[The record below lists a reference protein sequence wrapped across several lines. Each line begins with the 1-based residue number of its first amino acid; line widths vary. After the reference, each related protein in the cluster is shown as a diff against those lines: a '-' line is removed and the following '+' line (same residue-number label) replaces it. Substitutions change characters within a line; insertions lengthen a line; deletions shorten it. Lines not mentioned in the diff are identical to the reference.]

1 VASAVGIITNAT
13 AIAASTAIA
22 VGTAVIALAL
32 PSLLASPQAQAAEAA
47 QPVTI
52 TGGPTSATDT
62 IPVQID
68 ADLYLPAT
76 SPAPAVVLAH
86 GFGGDKESVSE
97 EAEFLVDRGF
107 VVLAYTARGFG
118 ESTGSIS
125 MNAPDFEIADAASV
139 IDYLA
144 TQDAVARDAPDDPRV
159 GFAGGS
165 YGGALSLMIAG
176 HDDRVDTISADIT
189 WNDLQTSLFGQ
200 SVRNPPTSQEVGVF
214 KQLWSGLFFSAGLLN
229 DDGQVTDCGRFAP
242 DWCAA
247 YSTAAADGVLTD
259 RARELMAESSP
270 ASITDRITVPTLLG
284 GGQSDSL
291 FPLAQTNANA
301 EQISAVNDDVKV
313 VWHSGGHDGG
323 VDEGDRLRELNAEWF
338 SFHLA
343 DGPEVTN
350 DFEATLVEGSA
361 FGGQG
366 TIDTEL
372 LTGDSFPGLFG
383 SSQQTIPIAEG
394 TQQVLAPAGGVP
406 AAISSLPGA
415 GGLAGLA
422 GDLLALPLPNQTA
435 TFTSEPLTEPLR
447 IIGASQVQ
455 LEISSAAPVEDV
467 TLFASLRIIDG
478 TQRPVLPNGL
488 VAPIRIDQVGPTPQ
502 RIDVDLPA
510 IVRDV
515 AAGERVSVVVGTTDQ
530 AFRLPPGP
538 AVYSIGLADASV
550 LLPLNPM
557 TEESG
562 GTPLWRWPLIA
573 LASIIAIVAAVRVL
587 RPGGTRAAS
596 REDLADT
603 PIAVEGLSKQF
614 KGGVHAV
621 SDVSFEVP
629 KGLVLGL
636 LGPNG
641 AGKTTTMRM
650 VMGLIYPT
658 GGNAY
663 VFGQPVFPGAA
674 TLAHIGS
681 FIEGPGFLPHLSG
694 RENLRLYWKASG
706 REQLDAHLDYVL
718 EIAGLGTAIDRK
730 VRTYSQGM
738 RQRLGIAQAMLGMP
752 DVLVL
757 DEPTNGLDPPQIRE
771 MRQVLQDY
779 AATGRTVVISSHLLS
794 EVEQTC
800 SHVVVMH
807 HGTLIAQG
815 TVAELLAGRSGARL
829 EDVFM
834 EIVGE
839 GHEVVTS

>member
-1 VASAVGIITNAT
+1 MLRRGLFALAAVLLT
-13 AIAASTAIA
+13 
-22 VGTAVIALAL
+22 IALA
-32 PSLLASPQAQAAEAA
+32 PTAAALTPTA
-47 QPVTI
+47 LTI
-52 TGGPTSATDT
+52 DGGPLSEIDQA
-62 IPVQID
+62 PVRLD
-68 ADLYLPAT
+68 ADLYLPST
-76 SPAPAVVLAH
+76 TPAPAVVLAH
-86 GFGGDKESVSE
+86 GFGGSKESLIT

-118 ESTGSIS
+118 SSTGTIS
-125 MNAPDFEIADAASV
+125 MNAPQFEVADAASI

-144 TQDAVARDAPDDPRV
+144 SLERVVQDAPGDPRV

-176 HDDRVDTISADIT
+176 YDDRVDAISADIT

-200 SVRNPPTSQEVGVF
+200 SAIDSPDVGVF
-214 KQLWSGLFFSAGLLN
+214 KQLWSGLFFSAGLTTN
-229 DDGQVTDCGRFAP
+229 DGQVTDCGRFSP

-247 YSTAAADGVLTD
+247 YSAAAAQGVLTD
-259 RARELMAESSP
+259 RARELMASSSP

-291 FPLAQTNANA
+291 FPLGQVNANA
-301 EQISAVNDDVKV
+301 EQIGAVNPNVKV
-313 VWHSGGHDGG
+313 VWHAGGHDGG
-323 VDEGDRLRELNAEWF
+323 VNESTRLRELNAQWF
-338 SFHLA
+338 QAHLA
-343 DGPEVTN
+343 GGPAVS
-350 DFEATLVEGSA
+350 DSFDVSLVEASA

-366 TIDTEL
+366 
-372 LTGDSFPGLFG
+372 DSQVEVLSRDSYPGIFG
-383 SSQQTIPIAEG
+383 ETQRAVPIAG
-394 TQQVLAPAGGVP
+394 SPQQVLAPAGGVP

-415 GGLAGLA
+415 GGLAALA
-422 GDLLALPLPNQTA
+422 DNLLALPLPNQSA
-435 TFTSEPLTEPLR
+435 TFVSNPLAEPAR
-447 IIGASQVQ
+447 IIGSSTVTVG
-455 LEISSAAPVEDV
+455 ISSQTPVRDV
-467 TLFASLRIIDG
+467 TLFASLRIIGATD
-478 TQRPVLPNGL
+478 RPVLPQGL
-488 VAPIRIDQVGPTPQ
+488 VAPLLIDSIGPEPTIVQVE
-502 RIDVDLPA
+502 LPA
-510 IVRDV
+510 IVADV
-515 AAGERVSVVVGTTDQ
+515 AAGERLALVIGTTDQ
-530 AFRLPPGP
+530 AYRMPPGP
-538 AVYSIGLADASV
+538 AVYTISLATPNLSLPVTPMDVNASSPPV
-550 LLPLNPM
+550 WL
-557 TEESG
+557 
-562 GTPLWRWPLIA
+562 WPLVAIIVCA
-573 LASIIAIVAAVRVL
+573 FIAIIVRLL
-587 RPGGTRAAS
+587 RPKGAKRAS
-596 REDLADT
+596 QIDLT
-603 PIAVEGLSKQF
+603 NVPIAVEGLSKQF

-621 SDVSFEVP
+621 SDVSFHVP
-629 KGLVLGL
+629 RGVVLGL

-650 VMGLIYPT
+650 VMGLIFPT

-694 RENLRLYWKASG
+694 RENLRLYWQASG
-706 REQLDAHLDYVL
+706 RERIDPQLDYVL
-718 EIAGLGTAIDRK
+718 GIAGLGSAIDRK

-771 MRQVLQDY
+771 MRQVLKDY

>member
-1 VASAVGIITNAT
+1 MVNRRQSAGLV
-13 AIAASTAIA
+13 
-22 VGTAVIALAL
+22 TAVIFWGLIATVGGQARADT
-32 PSLLASPQAQAAEAA
+32 SAQALSL
-47 QPVTI
+47 P
-52 TGGPTSATDT
+52 GGPTSAMDST
-62 IPVQID
+62 PVRLD
-68 ADLYLPAT
+68 ADLYLPST
-76 SPAPAVVLAH
+76 TPAPAVVLAH
-86 GFGGDKESVSE
+86 GFGGSKASVATD
-97 EAEFLVDRGF
+97 AEYLADRGF

-118 ESTGSIS
+118 GSTGTIS
-125 MNAPDFEIADAASV
+125 MNSPDFEIADASAV

-144 TQDAVARDAPDDPRV
+144 TLDSVTQDGASDPRV

-165 YGGALSLMIAG
+165 YGGALSLMAAG
-176 HDDRVDTISADIT
+176 YDNRVNAVSADIT

-200 SVRNPPTSQEVGVF
+200 SARNPPATRGVGVF
-214 KQLWSGLFFSAGLLN
+214 KQLWSGLFFSAGLVTQ
-229 DDGQVTDCGRFAP
+229 DGRVTDCGRFAP

-259 RARELMAESSP
+259 KARELMAASSP
-270 ASITDRITVPTLLG
+270 ASITDRISVPTLLG

-291 FPLAQTNANA
+291 FPLAQT
-301 EQISAVNDDVKV
+301 VKV
-313 VWHSGGHDGG
+313 VWHAGGHDGG

-350 DFEATLVEGSA
+350 AFDATLVEGSA
-361 FGGQG
+361 FGEQG
-366 TIDTEL
+366 TTDTEL
-372 LTGDSFPGLFG
+372 LSSDSFPGLFG
-383 SSQQTIPIAEG
+383 ASQESVSIGGP

-415 GGLAGLA
+415 GSLAGLA
-422 GDLLALPLPNQTA
+422 GALLALPLPNQTA
-435 TFTSEPLTEPLR
+435 AFTSEPLSQPLR
-447 IIGASQVQ
+447 IIGSPTVT
-455 LEISSAAPVEDV
+455 LEIASNVPVEDV
-467 TLFASLRIIDG
+467 TLFASLRIIGG
-478 TQRPVLPNGL
+478 TERPILPNGL
-488 VAPIRIDQVGPTPQ
+488 VAPIRIARAGPTAQ
-502 RIDVDLPA
+502 VIDVDLPA

-515 AAGERVSVVVGTTDQ
+515 AAGERVSVVIGTTDQ
-530 AFRLPPGP
+530 AFRMPPGP
-538 AVYSIGLADASV
+538 AVYSIGLAASSV
-550 LLPLNPM
+550 AIPLNPM

-573 LASIIAIVAAVRVL
+573 LVSVLVIALAVRLL
-587 RPGGTRAAS
+587 RPGGTRALA

-603 PIAVEGLSKQF
+603 PIAVENLSKEF
-614 KGGVHAV
+614 KGGIHAV
-621 SDVSFEVP
+621 SDVTFEVP
-629 KGLVLGL
+629 QGVVLGL

-650 VMGLIYPT
+650 VMGLIHPT

-674 TLAHIGS
+674 SLAHIGS

-706 REQLDAHLDYVL
+706 REQQDPNLDYVL

-779 AATGRTVVISSHLLS
+779 AATGRTVVVSSHLLS

-800 SHVVVMH
+800 SHVAVMH
-807 HGTLIAQG
+807 RGTLIAKG
-815 TVAELLAGRSGARL
+815 TVTQLLAGRSGARL

-834 EIVGE
+834 EIVGR